1 MNSYKISLI
10 NGFLSISLVSIAS
23 ICSFSQ
29 SPKSKGTV
37 KGRIE
42 TLDHVPAESVSIFV
56 KEINSGTSTDE
67 DGKYELVVPAGN
79 YTLVVSI
86 IGFSSQSKAITVK
99 SNEVVIE
106 DFTLSESALQ
116 LQEVVIRGVRAI
128 TGMGYLA
135 NSSDNVIYTG
145 KKTEVLLIDSLDA
158 NTAQN
163 NPRQVLGRVPGANYS
178 ETEGSGFPSNGI
190 AFRGLNPTQ
199 SIETNTRQNGYNITA
214 DLYGY
219 PESYYLPPLEAV
231 ERIEVTRGASSL
243 QFGPQFGGVINYIL
257 KKGPTTK
264 PIELNLQQ
272 TAGSFGLYNSFLS
285 AGGQLG
291 KFNYYAF
298 AQYQQTD
305 GWRPNS
311 DYKKITAY
319 GKLSYQASKKLTVG
333 VEYSL
338 LRNRV
343 HMPGGFTD
351 SLFYADSRASYRTR
365 NWLTSPW
372 NIFTTTLDWKI
383 SPNTSLNIKSSVNS
397 SARDLVWRNEDGGPA
412 AKDEIDP
419 ITNQYVNRESQH
431 EGFTSV
437 TTEARLLSHFQ
448 LGNMRNTLAA
458 GVRHFSGSMKR
469 QGGGEGTTGSDFDFT
484 LVTPGYEYDLDFTT
498 TNFAPYI
505 ENTFNLSERVAI
517 TPGLRFEYIKS
528 SIKGFNPNEDKTSIV
543 FSDQSR
549 ERNIL
554 LAGVGFQY
562 KTSHSTN
569 FYANWSQAYRPIDY
583 SSLRP
588 LGTIATVDPNL
599 KDSKGSNT
607 DIGFRGSIRNYLNFD
622 VGGFYLQYNDR
633 IGIIEKTDASGNVFP
648 FRTNVANSI
657 HQGLETYIEFNPIRA
672 FTTHSK
678 WSVSIFNSLALID
691 ARYASGDFKDKF
703 VEYAPKSIHRIG
715 INASIKKIS
724 TTLLVSNT
732 AQSFG
737 DASNTITPSADAVA
751 GLIPSYTVLDW
762 SSTWHIKNYHLKLGV
777 NNLADQRY
785 FTKRTDEYPGPGII
799 PSIGRSAYISIG
811 AKF

>member
-1 MNSYKISLI
+1 MNSSIISLKKWF
-10 NGFLSISLVSIAS
+10 FLISIVLIAS

-29 SPKSKGTV
+29 SQKSKGV
-37 KGRIE
+37 VRGKIE
-42 TLDHVPAESVSIFV
+42 TLDHIPAESVSIYIQ
-56 KEINSGTSTDE
+56 EINSGTSTDE
-67 DGKYELVVPAGN
+67 DGKYELVVPTGD

-86 IGFSSQSKAITVK
+86 IGFSSQAQAISVKA
-99 SNEVVIE
+99 NEVTIA
-106 DFTLSESALQ
+106 DFTLSENAMQ

-128 TGMGYLA
+128 TGMGYL
-135 NSSDNVIYTG
+135 SGSKDNVIYSG
-145 KKTEVLLIDSLDA
+145 KKTEVLLLDSLDA

-199 SIETNTRQNGYNITA
+199 SVETNTRQNGYNITA

-219 PESYYLPPLEAV
+219 PESYYMPPLEAV
-231 ERIEVTRGASSL
+231 ERIEVIRGASSL

-257 KKGPTTK
+257 KKGVATK
-264 PIELNLQQ
+264 PVEINLQQ
-272 TAGSFGLYNSFLS
+272 TTGSFGLFNSFLS

-291 KFNYYAF
+291 KFNYYAYG
-298 AQYQQTD
+298 QYQLID

-319 GKLSYQASKKLTVG
+319 GKLSYQASKNLAVG

-351 SLFYADSRASYRTR
+351 SLFYADSRASYRAR

-372 NIFTTTLDWKI
+372 NILTTTLDWKI
-383 SPNTSLNIKSSVNS
+383 SPNTSLGIKSSFNS

-431 EGFTSV
+431 EGFESV
-437 TTEARLLSHFQ
+437 TTEVRLLSHFH
-448 LGNMRNTLAA
+448 LGNMPNTFAA
-458 GVRHFSGSMKR
+458 GVRYFSGYMKR
-469 QGGGEGTTGSDFDFT
+469 QGGGKGTTGSDFNFT

-498 TNFAPYI
+498 TNLATYI
-505 ENTFNLSERVAI
+505 ENTFHVNEKLAI
-517 TPGLRFEYIKS
+517 TPGLRYEYIKS
-528 SIKGFNPNEDKTSIV
+528 SIKGFNPNADKTSIIY
-543 FSDQSR
+543 SDQSR
-549 ERNIL
+549 DRSIL
-554 LAGVGFQY
+554 LAGIGIQY

-569 FYANWSQAYRPIDY
+569 LYVNGSQAYRPIDY
-583 SSLRP
+583 SSLKP

-599 KDSKGSNT
+599 KDSKGFNS
-607 DIGFRGSIRNYLNFD
+607 DVGFRGSIKNFLNFD
-622 VGGFYLQYNDR
+622 VGGFYMQYNDR
-633 IGIIEKTDASGNVFP
+633 IGVIEKTDVSGKTFP

-657 HQGLETYIEFNPIRA
+657 HQGLETYIEFNPIKA

-678 WSVSIFNSLALID
+678 WSVSIFNSFALIE
-691 ARYASGDFKDKF
+691 AKYVSGDFNNKF
-703 VEYAPKSIHRIG
+703 VEYAPRRIHRIG
-715 INASIKKIS
+715 INASIKNVSS
-724 TTLLVSNT
+724 TFLVSNT

-737 DASNTITPSADAVA
+737 DASNTTTPSVDAVA
-751 GLIPSYTVLDW
+751 GLIPGYSVLDW
-762 SSTWHIKNYHLKLGV
+762 SSRWHIKNYHLKFGI

-799 PSIGRSAYISIG
+799 PSIGRSMYVSLG
-811 AKF
+811 LKF

>member
-1 MNSYKISLI
+1 MNSPTIGIK
-10 NGFLSISLVSIAS
+10 NWFFSISIVLITT

-29 SPKSKGTV
+29 SQKSKGILRG
-37 KGRIE
+37 KIE
-42 TLDHVPAESVSIFV
+42 TLDHIPAESVSIYI

-67 DGKYELVVPAGN
+67 DGKYELVVPTGD

-86 IGFSSQSKAITVK
+86 IGFSSQSQAIRVT
-99 SNEVVIE
+99 SNEVMIA
-106 DFTLSESALQ
+106 DFTLSENAMQ
-116 LQEVVIRGVRAI
+116 LQEVVIRGIRAI
-128 TGMGYLA
+128 TGMGYL
-135 NSSDNVIYTG
+135 SGSKDNVIYSG
-145 KKTEVLLIDSLDA
+145 KKTEVLLLDSLDA

-199 SIETNTRQNGYNITA
+199 SVETNTQQNGYNITA

-231 ERIEVTRGASSL
+231 ERIEVIRGASSL

-257 KKGPTTK
+257 KKGVATK
-264 PIELNLQQ
+264 PFELNLQQ
-272 TAGSFGLYNSFLS
+272 TTGSFGLFNSYLS

-291 KFNYYAF
+291 KFNYYAY
-298 AQYQQTD
+298 AQYQQID

-311 DYKKITAY
+311 DYKKITAH
-319 GKLSYQASKKLTVG
+319 GKLSYQASKKLAVG
-333 VEYSL
+333 IEYSL

-372 NIFTTTLDWKI
+372 NILTASLDWKI
-383 SPNTSLNIKSSVNS
+383 SPNTSLGIKSSFNS

-431 EGFTSV
+431 EGFESI
-437 TTEARLLSHFQ
+437 TTEVRLLSHFQ
-448 LGNMRNTLAA
+448 LSNMRNTFAT
-458 GVRHFSGSMKR
+458 GVRYFAGKMKR

-498 TNFAPYI
+498 TNFAPYL
-505 ENTFNLSERVAI
+505 ENTFQVTEKLAI
-517 TPGLRFEYIKS
+517 TPGIRFEYIKS
-528 SIKGFNPNEDKTSIV
+528 AIKGFNPNADKTSIIY
-543 FSDQSR
+543 SDQSR
-549 ERNIL
+549 DRSIL
-554 LAGVGFQY
+554 LAGIGIQY

-569 FYANWSQAYRPIDY
+569 LYFNWSQAYRPIDY
-583 SSLRP
+583 SSLQP

-599 KDSKGSNT
+599 KDSKGFNS
-607 DIGFRGSIRNYLNFD
+607 DAGFRGSIKNYLNFD
-622 VGGFYLQYNDR
+622 VGGFYMQYNDR
-633 IGIIEKTDASGNVFP
+633 IGIIEKTDAIGNVFP
-648 FRTNVANSI
+648 FRTNVAHSI
-657 HQGLETYIEFNPIRA
+657 HQGLETYIEFNPIKA
-672 FTTHSK
+672 FTAHSK
-678 WSVSIFNSLALID
+678 WSVSIFNSLALIE
-691 ARYASGDFKDKF
+691 AKYASGDFKGKF
-703 VEYAPKSIHRIG
+703 VEYAPSSIHRIG
-715 INASIKKIS
+715 INLSFKNVSS
-724 TTLLVSNT
+724 TFLVSNT
-732 AQSFG
+732 AHSFG
-737 DASNTITPSADAVA
+737 DATNATTPSADAVA
-751 GLIPSYTVLDW
+751 GLIPGYSVLDW
-762 SSTWHIKNYHLKLGV
+762 SSTWHIKNYNLKIGM
-777 NNLADQRY
+777 NNLTDTRY